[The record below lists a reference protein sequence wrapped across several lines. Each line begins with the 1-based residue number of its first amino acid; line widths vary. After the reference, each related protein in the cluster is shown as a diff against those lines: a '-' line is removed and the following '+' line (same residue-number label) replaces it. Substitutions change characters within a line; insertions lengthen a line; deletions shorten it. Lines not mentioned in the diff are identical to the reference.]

1 MRASGRHGTC
11 SMLPGPER
19 GRPLSIGPRRRA
31 LKHGQLL
38 PRTLQLCLVHA
49 HRLRVLD
56 RTLEQLDAW
65 LVKR

>member
-1 MRASGRHGTC
+1 MQAPGRHGTC

-19 GRPLSIGPRRRA
+19 GGPLSIGPRGRA

-38 PRTLQLCLVHA
+38 PRTLQLCLGHA
-49 HRLRVLD
+49 HRHRVLE

>member
-1 MRASGRHGTC
+1 
-11 SMLPGPER
+11 MLAGPER
-19 GRPLSIGPRRRA
+19 GRPLSIGQRRRA

-38 PRTLQLCLVHA
+38 PRTLQLCLGHA
-49 HRLRVLD
+49 HRHRVLD